1 MMTGAPVVPFAMIGT
16 VALTLWTAAKF
27 AELFFVGRIAME
39 FERIDLVDQ
48 MGQQIEGTLHAGNP
62 FRLRVLDPSD
72 FRVILSLLNG
82 FGHAAA

>member
-1 MMTGAPVVPFAMIGT
+1 MAGDVQGLLEAGFRLFLWRLRLLQEIGS
-16 VALTLWTAAKF
+16 
-27 AELFFVGRIAME
+27 GRNEKANRVLN
-39 FERIDLVDQ
+39 RIDLVDQ